1 MASLGNAYVNIIA
14 DAKKLK
20 PGLDQAKNS
29 TVAAGKA
36 MAKALAFA
44 IPAATIAS
52 LYALHKV
59 MEKGIELAKEQE
71 AVETRLGAVIKSTG
85 QAAGINLDQMKKMAA
100 AMQQV
105 TTVGDEV
112 ILGGMSILATFK
124 QVKGEAFERTTMAAL
139 DLSEVMGQDLRT
151 SMVMLGKVM
160 NDPIA
165 NMGALSRAGIQFTKD
180 QKEMIKTLWEAG
192 DIMGAQNLLLKE
204 IESQFGGTAKAASG
218 TYGGAVK
225 QAANA
230 MGDLYEQIGYVITK
244 NKAWIS
250 IQNELKKVYEDM
262 TSWLKSNQ
270 EVISVWSTRVA
281 EFIKD
286 AGVKLWEWANDLK
299 VVVGFLY
306 DGFSTLWT
314 LLSAIP
320 KGVIEFFN
328 NVAESSRKA
337 TEEINKLNEEMKKI
351 EPPPRTSFQEFWD
364 YLGKLGK
371 DIVDVYAFIG
381 KSVGGVFAV
390 MLSDAIATVKLIA
403 QEFMTLG
410 GIMWSVLKF
419 DFKGAREGFDNLTK
433 TSENYLKELN
443 TNWEAYEKGIS
454 DSWDTMISNME
465 SRLSGAALVPPTIGG
480 EVGAAPYVDSWMPR
494 DTEGGGDGNGGGSN
508 TPRADM
514 TAADLELVK
523 QLEEEFQLAKNE
535 QSAMDI
541 ELESGRF
548 QQLQDMEAEHRAWEM
563 ESLVNSQEWKLAANQ
578 VYHNE
583 ALSLLKAKNAE
594 EVKAEIEK
602 EKFKKKLARAG
613 FNQALNDA
621 SFFFQQMG
629 QQSKGAFEIFKGIEI
644 AKTIISTIE
653 GAQLAFAAGMA
664 TGGPWA
670 PVLAAAYA
678 ASAIAAGYAR
688 VQSIMSQTPDGGGG
702 MPGGGGSVGTYTVSP
717 STGLPTTGVTDYNT
731 MPEEEEKRGTLTINI
746 HGDFIGDESY
756 IDMLVEKINDA
767 DDRDVF
773 INQTN
778 YARDLS

>member
-20 PGLDQAKNS
+20 PGLDKAKSS
-29 TVAAGKA
+29 TIAAGKA
-36 MAKALAFA
+36 MTKALAIA
-44 IPAATIAS
+44 VPAATIAS

-59 MEKGIELAKEQE
+59 MQKGIELAKEQE
-71 AVETRLGAVIKSTG
+71 SVEVRLGAVIKATG
-85 QAAGINLDQMKKMAA
+85 NAAGINLEEMKGMAA

-112 ILGGMSILATFK
+112 IMSGMAILSTFK

-160 NDPIA
+160 NDPVA

-180 QKEMIKTLWEAG
+180 QKEMIKTMWEAG
-192 DIMGAQNLLLKE
+192 DVMGAQNVLLKE
-204 IESQFGGTAKAASG
+204 IESQFGGTAKAAAN

-230 MGDLYEQIGYVITK
+230 MGDLYEEIGFMITK
-244 NKAWIS
+244 NEAWIQ
-250 IQNELKKVYEDM
+250 IQKDLKTTIEDA
-262 TSWLKSNQ
+262 TKWLKSNQ
-270 EVISVWSTRVA
+270 DVIREWSTRVA

-286 AGVKLWEWANDLK
+286 
-299 VVVGFLY
+299 VGERIK
-306 DGFSTLWT
+306 D
-314 LLSAIP
+314 
-320 KGVIEFFN
+320 
-328 NVAESSRKA
+328 VAENILKWYQA
-337 TEEINKLNEEMKKI
+337 NEKFIKVKVAEYIEKMKGALEKI
-351 EPPPRTSFQEFWD
+351 WTVISYDPAILEWGLVGLVIFGKKGAVI
-364 YLGKLGK
+364 LGSM
-371 DIVDVYAFIG
+371 AH
-381 KSVGGVFAV
+381 
-390 MLSDAIATVKLIA
+390 IATVAENLSKAMGLAASGIIDYSDIA
-403 QEFMTLG
+403 KANF
-410 GIMWSVLKF
+410 
-419 DFKGAREGFDNLTK
+419 
-433 TSENYLKELN
+433 KELEEILAK
-443 TNWEAYEKGIS
+443 TEKR
-454 DSWDTMISNME
+454 MIDMQA
-465 SRLSGAALVPPTIGG
+465 GGQTFKIGPSTEG
-480 EVGAAPYVDSWMPR
+480 YNEVYAPAPYVDSWMPTT
-494 DTEGGGDGNGGGSN
+494 DDGGPPGGDN
-508 TPRADM
+508 TEAD
-514 TAADLELVK
+514 AER
-523 QLEEEFQLAKNE
+523 LALLNE
-535 QSAMDI
+535 QFYASQQERLGLLAGIQEQELIQNLEHENAKI
-541 ELESGRF
+541 ELEKQMLGMSIM
-548 QQLQDMEAEHRAWEM
+548 QATEAA
-563 ESLVNSQEWKLAANQ
+563 QAKLNNYIA
-578 VYHNE
+578 Y
-583 ALSLLKAKNAE
+583 SNAE
-594 EVKAEIEK
+594 IKAEAEK